1 MAKIRLIL
9 IFIYI
14 IYLYILYYRKSWNYN
29 LIIVISILSL
39 TNLIFINIDEL
50 SELKILSYLSI

>member
-14 IYLYILYYRKSWNYN
+14 IYLCILYYRKSWNYN
-29 LIIVISILSL
+29 LIIVISILLL